1 MARDYTK
8 YNVQG
13 LGENLNKRQLVYTI
27 IKDYVEKN
35 NPSLETLLSVFPD
48 ELQGSKGV
56 IRKESDVD
64 DPKRFNMK
72 EPLKIKNGMHIVV
85 SNQWGEN
92 IPGLIEVAEKLG
104 YSIGLVN
111 NNDLANDNEQV
122 NTNDSMKLKLF
133 VEETFTTTI
142 TRESFEID
150 TDNYPELQG
159 MSEDEISDYVDNNVW
174 DMKALDTEYSSLGE
188 QLSQA
193 SLVSDEISNH
203 NTVFY
208 VEGDE

>member
-13 LGENLNKRQLVYTI
+13 LGENLNKRQLVYSI
-27 IKDYVEKN
+27 VKDYIEKN

-72 EPLKIKNGMHIVV
+72 EPLKIKNGMHVVV

-92 IPGLIEVAEKLG
+92 IPGFIEIAKKLG

-111 NNDLANDNEQV
+111 NNDLANNNEQV

-150 TDNYPELQG
+150 TDDYPELQG
-159 MSEDEISDYVDNNVW
+159 MSEDEISDYIDNNVW
-174 DMKALDTEYSSLGE
+174 DMKALDSEYSSLGE
-188 QLSQA
+188 RLSQA

-208 VEGDE
+208 VESDE